1 MPIETELKLRISPEH
16 LNQLKRHPLFKQ
28 LTTARGTRRK
38 LYNVYY
44 DTPNFQLHRH
54 AMSLRLRRIGKQWW
68 QTLKGG
74 GGVNAGLHLRN
85 EWETPV
91 TGEAFDFKA
100 LQTIGSPRLSS
111 ALLKKLQPLF
121 VTDFNRTAYLL
132 TFEGAEIE
140 LCMDSGEIR
149 SGQASHVISELELEL
164 KSGEPAQLFN
174 LALVLLDTVHLE
186 VEHINKAEYGY
197 SLFSHTE
204 QTAVKFSRVDI
215 SKCPDIPGALRTLIW
230 SCLHHLQANLAGAAH
245 QTDEEC
251 LHQVRVAL
259 RRLRVMLSMAEAFHA
274 NTELSSLHNEVSE
287 RCTELGRL
295 REWDVLLTSILPP
308 LLPQLSKQAGS
319 SLLRIGQN
327 LRGRHQ
333 ASTVTTFH
341 SKEYQS
347 LMLRLG
353 AGMYGNYWLG
363 QARNE
368 LSLEEFARKILDS
381 HCQRITKFGKH
392 LTNANP
398 EQLHK
403 LRIACKKLRYS
414 AEAFASLFNSNKAT
428 AYLSNLTSLQDC
440 LGALHDFTVSL
451 HQLNVIDAESESQQK
466 NSVLFSTLQIRG
478 WIKHQYQDQLI
489 ILNETWKKF
498 SRQKAFWSK

>member
-28 LTTARGTRRK
+28 LTTALGTRRK

-44 DTPNFQLHRH
+44 DTPDFQLHRH
-54 AMSLRLRRIGKQWW
+54 AMALRLRRIGKQWW

-74 GGVNAGLHLRN
+74 GEVNAGLHLRN

-91 TGEAFDFKA
+91 TGEAFDFNA
-100 LQTIGSPRLSS
+100 LQASGSPRLSS
-111 ALLKKLQPLF
+111 ALRKKLKPLF
-121 VTDFNRTAYLL
+121 VTDFTRTTYPLI
-132 TFEGAEIE
+132 FKGAEIE
-140 LCMDSGEIR
+140 LCMDDGEIR
-149 SGQASHVISELELEL
+149 SGQYSHVISELELEL

-174 LALVLLDTVHLE
+174 LALVLLDIIPLE
-186 VEHINKAEYGY
+186 VEPINKAEYGY
-197 SLFSHTE
+197 GLFSHTE
-204 QTAVKFSRVDI
+204 QTAVKAFRVDI

-230 SCLHHLQANLAGAAH
+230 SCLLHLQANLPGGT
-245 QTDEEC
+245 QKIDDER
-251 LHQVRVAL
+251 LHQIRVAL
-259 RRLRVMLSMAEAFHA
+259 RRLRVMLSMAESFH
-274 NTELSSLHNEVSE
+274 TDTGLSALRGEVAQ
-287 RCTELGRL
+287 RCVELGRL

-363 QARNE
+363 QAGNK
-368 LSLEEFARKILDS
+368 LSLEEFARKILGL
-381 HCQRITKFGKH
+381 HCQRVTKFGKH
-392 LTNANP
+392 LANANP

-414 AEAFASLFNSNKAT
+414 AEAFVSLFNSNKTT
-428 AYLSNLTSLQDC
+428 AYLSNLASLQDC
-440 LGALHDFTVSL
+440 LGTLHDFTVSL
-451 HQLNVIDAESESQQK
+451 HQLDEIDAQSQQK
-466 NSVLFSTLQIRG
+466 NSVLLSTLQIRG

-489 ILNETWKKF
+489 ILNEAWKKF
-498 SRQKAFWSK
+498 SRQKAF